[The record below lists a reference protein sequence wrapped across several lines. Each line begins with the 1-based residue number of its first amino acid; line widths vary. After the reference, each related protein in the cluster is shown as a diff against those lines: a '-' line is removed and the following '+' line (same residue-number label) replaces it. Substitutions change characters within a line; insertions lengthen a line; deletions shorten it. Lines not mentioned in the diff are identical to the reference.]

1 MINHVQRILLV
12 HNEVQSYET
21 NTIGFDYIII
31 SSHQFFGHVFK
42 MSAKWTTSYTC
53 QKEFS
58 NTFEVLSN
66 TIIYLFCGYTVS
78 WEYKV
83 SITTYV
89 NSKTYIKNKKNHKAI
104 ARNIY
109 SQTL

>member
-1 MINHVQRILLV
+1 
-12 HNEVQSYET
+12 
-21 NTIGFDYIII
+21 
-31 SSHQFFGHVFK
+31 

-89 NSKTYIKNKKNHKAI
+89 NSKTYIKNKQVPLYLRIKVKEYNNTNYIKH
-104 ARNIY
+104 
-109 SQTL
+109 S